1 MTCDGMWRHLG
12 PVSYSWSH
20 HAPPWQGPPREAALF
35 DGKKRRREVA
45 WSTRGALQISHLST
59 GTLQP
64 CANIRTRDI
73 LKCLCDSV
81 QVCQMLFLV
90 VRSEKVA
97 AQTSLATRCCLSW
110 SRSAHTARTRSKLRH
125 MPERQNPRQLRARRL
140 VQIFESP
147 HGPASR
153 GRKGGA
159 SSREEK
165 NKKATGVV

>member
-1 MTCDGMWRHLG
+1 MWRHLG
-12 PVSYSWSH
+12 PVPYSCSH

-73 LKCLCDSV
+73 LIGLCESE
-81 QVCQMLFLV
+81 QVCQMIFLV
-90 VRSEKVA
+90 VRSEKGA
-97 AQTSLATRCCLSW
+97 AQASLATRCCLSW
-110 SRSAHTARTRSKLRH
+110 SRSSHTARTRSKLRH
-125 MPERQNPRQLRARRL
+125 MPERQDPKQLRSRRL
-140 VQIFESP
+140 VQIFESL

-153 GRKGGA
+153 GRKGGP

-165 NKKATGVV
+165 NKKV